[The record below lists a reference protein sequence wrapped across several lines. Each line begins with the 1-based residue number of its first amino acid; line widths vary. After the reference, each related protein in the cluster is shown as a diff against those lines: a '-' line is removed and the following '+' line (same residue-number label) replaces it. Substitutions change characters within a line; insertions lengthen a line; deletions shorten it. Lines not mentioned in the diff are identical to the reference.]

1 MSFKIN
7 TVRNKRNSVKP
18 LTETESLA
26 ENIDEKSV
34 KIQNNG
40 NDYFFY
46 KLSKNQTKSIGVVS
60 NSKIVFDEE
69 QNKWILIKD

>member
-40 NDYFFY
+40 NDYFINFLKI
-46 KLSKNQTKSIGVVS
+46 KLNRQELYQTLRQFLMKN
-60 NSKIVFDEE
+60 KI
-69 QNKWILIKD
+69 NGYL

>member
-26 ENIDEKSV
+26 EKSV

-46 KLSKNQTKSIGVVS
+46 KLSKNQTKSIGIVS

>member
-26 ENIDEKSV
+26 EKSV